1 MGNLIIALDVEDPEN
16 ALNITKSA
24 IGLADYAK
32 VGYPLILN
40 SGLSIVSKISKMVPV
55 IVDLKIADIPDVSF
69 NIANKIMSYGAAG
82 FIAHGFVGKDVLERL
97 RVIKGEMYVV
107 AEMSHPGSLD
117 FITPVS
123 EKIALMAREI
133 GADGLVAPATRPER
147 IKRLKDISKLKIIS
161 PGVGA
166 QGGSPSEALKWG
178 ADYIIVGRSI
188 TSSSNPKEA
197 ILKLLNEM
205 KH

>member
-1 MGNLIIALDVEDPEN
+1 
-16 ALNITKSA
+16 
-24 IGLADYAK
+24 
-32 VGYPLILN
+32 
-40 SGLSIVSKISKMVPV
+40 
-55 IVDLKIADIPDVSF
+55 
-69 NIANKIMSYGAAG
+69 
-82 FIAHGFVGKDVLERL
+82 VLERL

-166 QGGSPSEALKWG
+166 QGGSPSEAIKWG

-188 TSSSNPKEA
+188 TSSINPKEA